1 MPVNHVHSG
10 NNIKCM
16 HSDKNREAFQIDG
29 KYSLTQ
35 AQQNTINYKYSIGE
49 GDYRLLQIENG
60 VILSTFDEV

>member
-1 MPVNHVHSG
+1 
-10 NNIKCM
+10 M
-16 HSDKNREAFQIDG
+16 HSDNNREAFQIDG

-60 VILSTFDEV
+60 AILSTFDEV